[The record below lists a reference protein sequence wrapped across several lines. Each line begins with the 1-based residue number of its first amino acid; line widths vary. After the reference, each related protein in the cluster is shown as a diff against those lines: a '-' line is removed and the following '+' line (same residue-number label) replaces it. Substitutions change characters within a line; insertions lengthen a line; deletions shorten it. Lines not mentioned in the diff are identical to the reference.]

1 MSETLISGDWFTGS
15 YEVKVLHIQALQPS
29 AQSRPTDCH
38 SSMIWQ
44 DFAGF
49 GSRKGSAS
57 AYLWLFANRK
67 SKAYIY
73 IYPHRT
79 PTHQSETTMNNP
91 TQAHRCMHVRT
102 LSNRTVFCSGPVAG
116 GNEAR
121 QNKIDQILNA
131 LGTVQSTAL
140 HSELQRLVFISPWCL
155 D

>member
-73 IYPHRT
+73 IYI
-79 PTHQSETTMNNP
+79 PTE
-91 TQAHRCMHVRT
+91 
-102 LSNRTVFCSGPVAG
+102 
-116 GNEAR
+116 R
-121 QNKIDQILNA
+121 QLTSRKQ
-131 LGTVQSTAL
+131 
-140 HSELQRLVFISPWCL
+140 P
-155 D
+155 